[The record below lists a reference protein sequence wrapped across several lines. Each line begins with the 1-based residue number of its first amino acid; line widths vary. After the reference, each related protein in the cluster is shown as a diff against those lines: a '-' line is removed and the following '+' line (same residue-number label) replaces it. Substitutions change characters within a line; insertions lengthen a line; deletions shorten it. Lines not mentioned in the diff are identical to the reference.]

1 VPVRVDRRAP
11 FRHVCVCVC
20 PELPSD
26 LVESCL
32 DASSPLCQACT
43 SLASLSRLFVA
54 AVLASHPIEEKDW
67 WVAKEEEDAA
77 ASPPPLYHT
86 RTETA
91 EAGTTEETHFHN
103 RGYEV
108 WEGCRQAWRHT
119 AASDRDRITTSSS
132 GRSPL
137 RSPLRRRMMSSL
149 VQKKQYALPRNLGLG
164 EMVEVYQEIWHGD
177 SSE

>member
-1 VPVRVDRRAP
+1 MSGL
-11 FRHVCVCVC
+11 H
-20 PELPSD
+20 L
-26 LVESCL
+26 
-32 DASSPLCQACT
+32 T
-43 SLASLSRLFVA
+43 RLFVTTLVA

-67 WVAKEEEDAA
+67 WVGKEEGDAA
-77 ASPPPLYHT
+77 SSPPPLYHT

-91 EAGTTEETHFHN
+91 GDPGTTEETHFHN

-108 WEGCRQAWRHT
+108 WERCRQAWRHT
-119 AASDRDRITTSSS
+119 AASSDRITTSSS